1 MSKPARIP
9 GPSRLQ
15 LLRALPRIRRELVE
29 YLRELSDQYGES
41 YFLPLRYPTYV
52 LTNPHDIKHILVT
65 NPRNYHKTGGLTFGR
80 EIFGDG
86 LVSSEPPLHTRQR
99 RLMQPMFH
107 GSSIATFGEI
117 MTRAAL
123 EQVANWRDGDSV
135 ELANDIMQITLT
147 VVGRALFS
155 IDLCR
160 EASELGNAFTLA
172 QRLLTRR
179 QQRVPI
185 PLWVPTPAN
194 RQYLGAISHINDSI
208 ANMIAAR
215 RRLPESEWPRDLLTM
230 LLSARFEDG
239 SMMPEAQLRDECVTL
254 VMAGHETVTNTLLWT
269 WYLISQHPDV
279 EAKLVGEWGAVFG
292 DHTPTVADYPALRY
306 TNMVLSES
314 MRLYPPAWT
323 LARKV
328 LKDDPLP
335 SGLTLPAGCEAILV
349 QYICHRNGK
358 YFPEPDKFNPNRF
371 DPETKPYCPQYAYF
385 PFGGG
390 PRYCIGESFAKLEA
404 ALVLATIGR
413 RFELR
418 LSPGHRIGLE
428 PLISLRP
435 RYGMR
440 MIIKERPNGG
450 KSQSNPVTRSEPV
463 PAA

>member
-1 MSKPARIP
+1 
-9 GPSRLQ
+9 
-15 LLRALPRIRRELVE
+15 
-29 YLRELSDQYGES
+29 
-41 YFLPLRYPTYV
+41 
-52 LTNPHDIKHILVT
+52 
-65 NPRNYHKTGGLTFGR
+65 
-80 EIFGDG
+80 
-86 LVSSEPPLHTRQR
+86 
-99 RLMQPMFH
+99 MQPMFH

-123 EQVANWRDGDSV
+123 EQVAKWRDGDTI
-135 ELANDIMQITLT
+135 ELANDVMQITLT

-194 RQYLGAISHINDSI
+194 RQYLGTISHINDSI
-208 ANMIAAR
+208 AKMIGAR
-215 RRLPESEWPRDLLTM
+215 RQLPESEWPRDLLTM

-239 SMMPEAQLRDECVTL
+239 SSMPEAQLRDECVTL

-279 EAKLVGEWGAVFG
+279 ETKLVAEWESVFG
-292 DHTPTVADYPALRY
+292 DRTPTVADYPALRY

-328 LKDDPLP
+328 LNDDPLP
-335 SGLTLPAGCEAILV
+335 SGLTLPKSSEAILV

-358 YFPEPDKFNPNRF
+358 YFPEPDKFDPNRF
-371 DPETKPYCPQYAYF
+371 DPEIKPDWPQYAYF

-413 RFELR
+413 SFSLQ
-418 LSPGHRIGLE
+418 LAPGHRIGLE

-440 MIIKERPNGG
+440 MIIRNRVNRADERL
-450 KSQSNPVTRSEPV
+450 R
-463 PAA
+463 AIARA